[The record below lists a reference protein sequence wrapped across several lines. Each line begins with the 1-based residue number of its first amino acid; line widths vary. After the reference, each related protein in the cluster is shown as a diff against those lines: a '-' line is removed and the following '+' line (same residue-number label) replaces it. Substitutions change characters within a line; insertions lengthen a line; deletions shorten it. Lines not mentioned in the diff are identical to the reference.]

1 MRCGFF
7 TIFIVCHVNL
17 VLVLF
22 GACAEDAIINDADSN
37 SKSPNH
43 IDASAAEAAA
53 SLVADEATDASPP
66 PTELFDDTSSNF
78 DKLPTILIVT
88 LFRNKAHT
96 MPLFFTFL
104 NRLEYPKKRISLW

>member
-1 MRCGFF
+1 MRCGFS
-7 TIFIVCHVNL
+7 TLFIVCHVNL

-22 GACAEDAIINDADSN
+22 GVCAKDANLDIDDSN
-37 SKSPNH
+37 NNSANH

-53 SLVADEATDASPP
+53 SVVVGDASPP
-66 PTELFDDTSSNF
+66 IELSPDADPNF

-96 MPLFFTFL
+96 MPLFFTYL
-104 NRLEYPKKRISLW
+104 NRLEYPKERISLW

>member
-17 VLVLF
+17 VFVLF
-22 GACAEDAIINDADSN
+22 GVCAKDANRHNDDGN
-37 SKSPNH
+37 NN
-43 IDASAAEAAA
+43 ITNNVDAPAAA
-53 SLVADEATDASPP
+53 ATVASLPP
-66 PTELFDDTSSNF
+66 PTELLTDTNLNY

-96 MPLFFTFL
+96 MPYFFTFL
-104 NRLEYPKKRISLW
+104 NRIEYPKQRISLW

>member
-22 GACAEDAIINDADSN
+22 GVCAKDANRDNDDGN
-37 SKSPNH
+37 

-53 SLVADEATDASPP
+53 AASAAASPP
-66 PTELFDDTSSNF
+66 IELLSDTFSNY

-104 NRLEYPKKRISLW
+104 NRIDYPKDRISFW